1 VGSSDWQTKRTVS
14 KRLTG
19 AAQVGVV
26 ERKQVVVRRRAFARR
41 VNVTA
46 GRRWFGMEEEGEAVM
61 N

>member
-1 VGSSDWQTKRTVS
+1 MGSSDWQTKRTVS

-41 VNVTA
+41 LNVTA
-46 GRRWFGMEEEGEAVM
+46 GRRCSAWRRRGRRS
-61 N
+61 